1 MLINRSSSL
10 FFFSNVFESNMFYLQ
25 TDISAFRTL
34 RPDSMMITTAR
45 LRADGAASKKHFQS
59 FHFLQCVL
67 LAVSGAGG
75 TILKSSTFLHE
86 RVRRANAD
94 MSKIYLQKATNMQ
107 VHSG

>member
-1 MLINRSSSL
+1 
-10 FFFSNVFESNMFYLQ
+10 
-25 TDISAFRTL
+25 
-34 RPDSMMITTAR
+34 MMITTAR

-94 MSKIYLQKATNMQ
+94 MSKNISTKSYKYASPQWLI
-107 VHSG
+107 